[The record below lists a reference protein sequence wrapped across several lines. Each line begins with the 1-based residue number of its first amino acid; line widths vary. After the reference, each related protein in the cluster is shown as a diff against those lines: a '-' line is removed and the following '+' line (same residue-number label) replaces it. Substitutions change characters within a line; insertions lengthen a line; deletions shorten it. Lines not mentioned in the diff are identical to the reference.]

1 MRVIA
6 ALGLVVVLSACGVGA
21 QSDAHVFAP
30 TEVPFGLSAATTTAP
45 PSTSS
50 SGFTPF
56 AGTEST
62 PVAYDLYFIR
72 SGILVAVTRRAPPVL
87 SAADLVMVLVAG
99 PSPVEV
105 AAGRHTVDNRRHESL
120 GVEAVFGHIVVD
132 GRHHLVEAGRAQR
145 LHRNDVRE
153 LARGGQ
159 HRQLGPVVVPR
170 RGLQRHGDV
179 GIFGVDHVGQV
190 LPHRRVGIAAGPHLP
205 GERDGVVGRGGRKG
219 HAAAEQ
225 QPGGKSCEFVH
236 DVVLLKTIF
245 FVAKF
250 APYSPLAPGISYP
263 SASTRS
269 PARPR
274 RAS

>member
-30 TEVPFGLSAATTTAP
+30 TEVPFGLSATTTTAP

-105 AAGRHTVDNRRHESL
+105 AAGQRSALPAPDIVTHTKENLPTVTVD
-120 GVEAVFGHIVVD
+120 
-132 GRHHLVEAGRAQR
+132 
-145 LHRNDVRE
+145 
-153 LARGGQ
+153 LARTFSDIPRSDRILALGQ
-159 HRQLGPVVVPR
+159 ITLTLTARPGVTLVQYTVADAPIEVPK
-170 RGLQRHGDV
+170 
-179 GIFGVDHVGQV
+179 
-190 LPHRRVGIAAGPHLP
+190 AS
-205 GERDGVVGRGGRKG
+205 GVVTRDPVSR
-219 HAAAEQ
+219 ADYSA
-225 QPGGKSCEFVH
+225 
-236 DVVLLKTIF
+236 LLQ
-245 FVAKF
+245 
-250 APYSPLAPGISYP
+250 APSSSTTGPTAQFTVP
-263 SASTRS
+263 STTR
-269 PARPR
+269 
-274 RAS
+274 